1 MPHLV
6 SVAVPVPLLPALT
19 YRVPSKFRLPEP
31 GVRVRVPLGK
41 RIVTGCVVGI
51 SNEHQLDNVRDLVD
65 CLDSGPFLTP
75 SVLKLALWVS
85 EYYACGPGPALAAA
99 MPPHAWVR
107 GTGSKQLTSSFKSER
122 FVRLISEEKDFLKT
136 QNLGLLGSRQK
147 KVLDLLVKSKDGL
160 ASKVLASYGI
170 TNDTLRRMV
179 RRKLIIVEKRVVER
193 NPLGGT
199 RSDLKH
205 ESFQGIDFELTDEQQ
220 ESLKSLT
227 AMSITDRFKVALL
240 HGVTGSGKTEVYR
253 QLAITVHGRGRRVL
267 ILVPEIA
274 LTPVMVRTFYRTFG
288 NRVAIQHSGLSD
300 GERHDQW
307 YRIRRGEIDVVIGT
321 RSGVF
326 APLED
331 VGLIVV
337 DEEHETSY
345 KQEEIPRYHG
355 RDVAIMR
362 GRHANALVLLGS
374 ATPSMESYHNA
385 ITGRYERVLMSRRI
399 GRRSLPVVRVV
410 DMRQEMAKK
419 GSEVVLSEALQEA
432 LEVRLARKE
441 QALILL
447 NRKGYATSVMCRQC
461 GQLLQCP
468 NCSVALTFYRSVG
481 RVRCHYCNYW
491 RTKPSACLHCAGPF
505 FERLGI
511 GTERVE
517 AEVMKTFPKA
527 KISRLDQ
534 DSISRPEGAQ
544 RLLSEFERHK
554 IDVLVGTQM
563 IAKGHDFPTVTLVG
577 VISADVG
584 LGLADFRSA
593 ERTYQLLTQVS
604 GRAGRGDL
612 NGEAII
618 QTFYPD
624 HYSIGFACNQKY
636 EPFFLA
642 EMKFRKSMRYPPVVS
657 MVSAIVRADSMQK
670 AMRNASDLVKG
681 LRNES
686 DGFQILGPAPAPISR
701 LRGEHRAQI
710 FLKGN
715 QRRRMR
721 EALQGVLER
730 HPKLRRRVTVDVDP
744 LTVL

>member
-1 MPHLV
+1 MSHFV

-19 YRVPSKFRLPEP
+19 YRVPSEFRLPEP
-31 GVRVRVPLGK
+31 GSRVRVPLGK

-51 SNEHQLDNVRDLVD
+51 SNDSQLGNVRDLVD
-65 CLDSGPFLTP
+65 CLDLEPFLTP
-75 SVLKLALWVS
+75 AVLKLALWVAD
-85 EYYACGPGPALAAA
+85 YYACGPGPALVAA
-99 MPPHAWVR
+99 MPPYAWVR
-107 GTGSKQLTSSFKSER
+107 GTSRRQRMSSFKSEN
-122 FVRLISEEKDFLKT
+122 FVRLISEGRDFLET
-136 QNLGLLGSRQK
+136 QNLGLLGLRQRK
-147 KVLDLLVKSKDGL
+147 ALELLVKSQDGL
-160 ASKVLASYGI
+160 TTKMLAGHGI
-170 TNDTLRRMV
+170 TSDTLRRMIK
-179 RRKLIIVEKRVVER
+179 RKFIVVEKRTVER
-193 NPLGGT
+193 DPF
-199 RSDLKH
+199 SDAKLNI
-205 ESFQGIDFELTDEQQ
+205 ESEPIQGISLELTDEQR
-220 ESLKSLT
+220 ESLKTLT
-227 AMSITDRFKVALL
+227 AMSLTGHFKVALL

-253 QLAITVHGRGRRVL
+253 KLALTVNGRGRRVL

-274 LTPVMVRTFYRTFG
+274 LTPAMVRTFRQTFG
-288 NRVAIQHSGLSD
+288 NRVAIQHSGLSN
-300 GERHDQW
+300 GQRHDQW
-307 YRIRRGEIDVVIGT
+307 HRIRRGEIDVVIGT

-362 GRHANALVLLGS
+362 GRHADALVLLGS

-385 ITGRYERVLMSRRI
+385 MTGRYEHVLMSKRI
-399 GRRSLPVVRVV
+399 RNRSMPEVHVV
-410 DMRQEMAKK
+410 DMRKEMAKK
-419 GSEVVLSEALQEA
+419 GSEVVLGEALQEA
-432 LEVRLARKE
+432 LAARLDRKE

-447 NRKGYATSVMCRQC
+447 NRKGYATAIMCRQC

-468 NCSVALTFYRSVG
+468 NCSVALTFHRSAG

-491 RTKPSACLHCAGPF
+491 RAKPVACLHCAGPF

-517 AEVMKTFPKA
+517 AEVVKAFPKA
-527 KISRLDQ
+527 KIARLDH
-534 DSISRPEGAQ
+534 DTIRRPGGAQ
-544 RLLSEFERHK
+544 RLLSEFERQE
-554 IDVLVGTQM
+554 IDILIGTQM

-577 VISADVG
+577 VISADIG
-584 LGLADFRSA
+584 LGLADFRAA

-604 GRAGRGDL
+604 GRAGRGEL
-612 NGEAII
+612 RGEAII

-624 HYSIGFACNQKY
+624 HYSIGFACNQEY

-657 MVSAIVRADSMQK
+657 MVSAIVRADSLQK
-670 AMRNASDLVKG
+670 AMRNAGNLVKD

-686 DGFQILGPAPAPISR
+686 NSFQILGPAPAPITR
-701 LRGEHRAQI
+701 LRGEYRAQI

-721 EALQGVLER
+721 EALQVVLDR
-730 HPKLRRRVTVDVDP
+730 HPTFRRSVTVDVDP